1 MVQTRSK
8 KAGLRA
14 NGYTNVMERPPVL
27 IKAVPIDWLWL
38 PKPLRLI
45 LGWALLIWFTLLF
58 FSIPSFFLLLIP
70 YFWRGNMFYFSSAY
84 LVAGIVSLLIPEYE
98 LVWFRKIF
106 QLWYEIIDFKCNLN
120 ENDLGYITGYGEEAK
135 TDRRLVTCMH
145 PHGIVP
151 YAAAIWAAYCD
162 QYLPDLYGF
171 GATADVVLYIP
182 FLRNVISGLSAGRAG
197 FRVCYDALVHG
208 IAPCCNNAGRKPKHM
223 FVLPGGIAE
232 VFQSTPGTDRIVFKS
247 RRGLCKLAVKT
258 GAELCPAYVFGG
270 NDFLYN
276 FAAGNSPIAKFSRK
290 LKTGL
295 TLFYGQLGLPFV
307 PFAPKCSLCLGP
319 PLKVP
324 PETTASGAKRTEE
337 ERIEE
342 LHDAYMSAIT
352 ELFEHYKVEAGYPN
366 AKLEIV

>member
-1 MVQTRSK
+1 MGCGKGATKEYV
-8 KAGLRA
+8 
-14 NGYTNVMERPPVL
+14 NVMQRTPKL
-27 IKAVPIDWLWL
+27 HKAVPVDWLWM
-38 PKPLRLI
+38 PKPLRVA
-45 LGWALLIWFTLLF
+45 LGWATLIWFTLLF
-58 FSIPSFFLLLIP
+58 FSAPSFLLLLIP
-70 YFWRGNMFYFSSAY
+70 FFWRGYMFYFSSAY
-84 LVAGIVSLLIPEYE
+84 LTAGIISLLTPEYE
-98 LVWFRKIF
+98 SVWLRKVF
-106 QLWYEIIDFKCNLN
+106 QLWYEIIDFRCNLD
-120 ENDLGYITGYGEEAK
+120 ESDVGYIVGYGEDEGAN
-135 TDRRLVTCMH
+135 RRLVTCMH

-197 FRVCYDALVHG
+197 FKVCYDALVNG

-232 VFQSTPGTDRIVFKS
+232 VFQSVPGTDRIVFQS
-247 RRGLCKLAVKT
+247 RRGLCKLAIKT
-258 GAELCPAYVFGG
+258 GAELCPSYVFGG

-276 FAAGNSPIAKFSRK
+276 FASGNSPIAKFSRK
-290 LKTGL
+290 FKLGL
-295 TLFYGQLGLPFV
+295 TLFSGQFGLPFV

-319 PLKVP
+319 PLKLP
-324 PETTASGAKRTEE
+324 AETTASGEMRTDE

-342 LHDAYMSAIT
+342 LHKAYMISIT
-352 ELFEHYKVEAGYPN
+352 QLFEHYKAEAGYPD